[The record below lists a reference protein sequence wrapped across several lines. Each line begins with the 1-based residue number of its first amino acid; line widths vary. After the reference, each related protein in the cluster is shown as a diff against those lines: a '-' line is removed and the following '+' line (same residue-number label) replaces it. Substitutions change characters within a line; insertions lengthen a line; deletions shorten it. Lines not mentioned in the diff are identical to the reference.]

1 MAQVCQDWPRRPRSA
16 AAGSPAGPAVGPGE
30 LLVRDRAPRS
40 LGILHDYEPYL
51 RERQNSGCANATTPW
66 QEIRAAAAPAS
77 AITSRVSA
85 ETPSCPPGSAV
96 DTVALE
102 TRAAG
107 RSAIGR
113 PQDLTRGAQS
123 LAAIRRPPETLSEAV
138 GGGPSVRNVGASRPV
153 RADTA
158 AAARGSS

>member
-66 QEIRAAAAPAS
+66 QEIRARGCSGVRDHLARFRGNAVMPA
-77 AITSRVSA
+77 R
-85 ETPSCPPGSAV
+85 
-96 DTVALE
+96 L
-102 TRAAG
+102 
-107 RSAIGR
+107 
-113 PQDLTRGAQS
+113 
-123 LAAIRRPPETLSEAV
+123 RR
-138 GGGPSVRNVGASRPV
+138 
-153 RADTA
+153 
-158 AAARGSS
+158 